1 MTDTVSITIS
11 PQLVTVEIAD
21 PNTLLTAADRVQ
33 TGLDRVATASSASTA
48 TTQAGIAT
56 AQAVISTAQAGIAT
70 AQAVIATTK
79 ASEAAA
85 SAASIRVD
93 SATYAAIPTLTT
105 PCFVFVATDE
115 TNDNL
120 PTVYFFD
127 GSDLQWLPSVEV

>member
-79 ASEAAA
+79 ASETAV
-85 SAASIRVD
+85 SAASIRVNA
-93 SATYAAIPTLTT
+93 ATYAAIPTLTT
-105 PCFVFVATDE
+105 SCFVFVTADE
-115 TNDNL
+115 TNGGQ
-120 PTVYFFD
+120 PTIYFFD
-127 GSDLQWLPSVEV
+127 GTNLNWIPAIGV